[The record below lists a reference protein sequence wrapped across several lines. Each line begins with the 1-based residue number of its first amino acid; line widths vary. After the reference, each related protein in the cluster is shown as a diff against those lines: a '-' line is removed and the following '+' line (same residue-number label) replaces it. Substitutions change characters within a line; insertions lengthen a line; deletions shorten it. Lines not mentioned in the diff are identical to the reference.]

1 MARMDDAERVI
12 WELNQTILRLEAERD
27 HLKTLCTQVQES
39 NGRAWE
45 RVQAAEARLAEVDQR
60 CRQFLERT
68 NIEWIR
74 ERQIVEEI
82 RALLRGQGD
91 RPAGHRCTAESMSDP
106 ESDCWSDPSE

>member
-45 RVQAAEARLAEVDQR
+45 RVQAAEARLAAAIDRLEMFKRVGSMDPVTVDG
-60 CRQFLERT
+60 LT
-68 NIEWIR
+68 AI
-74 ERQIVEEI
+74 
-82 RALLRGQGD
+82 LRGEGD